1 MTTWWSRAVLLG
13 ALGAVALLPISA
25 LGTRF
30 GLWDLGLGLQLLTAG
45 SGLAAVAALGAIAA
59 VALAWR
65 RRLWRDLRG
74 AAIGLLIVSA
84 AVAYIGAPLRAAV
97 SLPPIHNIST
107 STDDPPQFV
116 EIIALRGAD
125 SNPLELDAATI
136 APLQAQAYPWVRP
149 LVTKTAPEAAFA
161 DARAALRDMGLE
173 IVAEHPEQGLIE
185 ATATTFWFG
194 FKDDVAIRVRPHVE
208 GALVDVR
215 SVSRAARPS
224 DLGVNA
230 ERIGDILRR
239 LSGGDP

>member
-1 MTTWWSRAVLLG
+1 MRWARG
-13 ALGAVALLPISA
+13 
-25 LGTRF
+25 F

-149 LVTKTAPEAAFA
+149 LVTKT
-161 DARAALRDMGLE
+161 R
-173 IVAEHPEQGLIE
+173 
-185 ATATTFWFG
+185 
-194 FKDDVAIRVRPHVE
+194 
-208 GALVDVR
+208 
-215 SVSRAARPS
+215 
-224 DLGVNA
+224 
-230 ERIGDILRR
+230 LRR
-239 LSGGDP
+239 HSPTRAPRCGTWGSKSWLSILSKA